1 MATTAFIWQQF
12 QVLLST
18 HNPTVQLGSAVYSLS
33 HAKACLK
40 PAKHYMVESDFSGHL
55 DCVGVIPA
63 DLHAQPTQL
72 HYLHMN

>member
-1 MATTAFIWQQF
+1 MATF

-33 HAKACLK
+33 HPTACLK

-55 DCVGVIPA
+55 DRVGVIQQI
-63 DLHAQPTQL
+63 DMHIQHSWIVCTWI
-72 HYLHMN
+72 NT